1 MAGVLF
7 GAMAYALLNYLLGL
21 RQWAV
26 DDADLPI
33 GDDEELLQVAV
44 ADLPILATPQ
54 ALGFF
59 RIDRR
64 HPVRAKQ
71 FRFAAVAP

>member
-1 MAGVLF
+1 MQSSILSLYLPAPVFWGVLAAWIPVPPAVMAGVLF

-33 GDDEELLQVAV
+33 GDDEELLQVA
-44 ADLPILATPQ
+44 
-54 ALGFF
+54 
-59 RIDRR
+59 R
-64 HPVRAKQ
+64 
-71 FRFAAVAP
+71 